1 MKINKLTLYVLLPV
15 TVLVLLG
22 ASLASSA
29 CAPPGTVPR
38 SCEQWYEK
46 GKLEGYNAGYDDGF
60 GRGKDA
66 GYNEGYTRGLQEGK
80 ALCPECPTCP
90 TCPTCPKYPEYSY
103 PYYYNYFPY
112 FFWDRYSCPWCEPE
126 P

>member
-22 ASLASSA
+22 VFFAGSA

-60 GRGKDA
+60 GRGEDA
-66 GYNEGYTRGLQEGK
+66 GYNEGYTKGLHEGK

-90 TCPTCPKYPEYSY
+90 TCPTCPKYSEYSY